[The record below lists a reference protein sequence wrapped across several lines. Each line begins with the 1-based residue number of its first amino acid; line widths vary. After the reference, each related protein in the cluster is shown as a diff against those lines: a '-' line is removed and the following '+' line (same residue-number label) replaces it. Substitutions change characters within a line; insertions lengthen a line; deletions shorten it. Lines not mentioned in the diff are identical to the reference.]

1 MPYLGHIKAISGG
14 WPHLRYLADWMQV
27 STAPVK
33 WKFIKEADPS
43 VREERASRTK
53 VAMIGFQPGKEVELK
68 RANNTA
74 ELSDILK
81 DQAVCGSVSF
91 GRLFIVEDLSR
102 DVIELLGAEF
112 DIDPLFFRE
121 HISDYMWYNTRDPWV
136 ELPDLKVVSRTRSF
150 FSMRY
155 FQARYFRSR
164 DSLERARTQ
173 SGFFNVL
180 RRVEDDENQ
189 NPHFDSP
196 GSMVGLVRRRASL
209 WIRPKKSNE
218 TGFLGKLEFPRRD
231 YA

>member
-1 MPYLGHIKAISGG
+1 MPYLHHIKAISGG

-27 STAPVK
+27 STTPVR
-33 WKFIKEADPS
+33 WKSINPS

-53 VAMIGFQPGKEVELK
+53 VAIIGFHLGKEVELK

-74 ELSDILK
+74 ELSNILK
-81 DQAVCGSVSF
+81 DQDVCES

-112 DIDPLFFRE
+112 DIDPLFFRG

-136 ELPDLKVVSRTRSF
+136 ELPDLKTVSRTRSF

-164 DSLERARTQ
+164 NSFKRACIQ

-189 NPHFDSP
+189 NPYFDLQ
-196 GSMVGLVRRRASL
+196 GSMVGLVRSRASL
-209 WIRPKKSNE
+209 WIRPKKSSE
-218 TGFLGKLEFPRRD
+218 TRFLGELEFPRRNS
-231 YA
+231 A